1 MDIFFA
7 LGSGLVGAL
16 AWPSIGYIFLGVV
29 IGLVL
34 GILPGLGGVTGLTL
48 LMPMTF
54 TLGIESAL
62 AMMIALT
69 AVTAT
74 GDTIPAILLGI
85 PGSSSAAATVV
96 DGYPMAK
103 NGEAARALGAAYVS
117 SCIGGLV
124 GAFVLVL
131 SIPILRPIVLAF
143 GPPEI
148 FMLAMI
154 GLATVGMLGG
164 NDPLRGWAAGGL
176 GVTLAMIGRDPIY
189 GTARYSFDSHAL
201 WEGLPLIAVA
211 LGLFALPELI
221 LLSRRGASISK
232 VELPD
237 NLWPGQ
243 LQGIKDSFRN
253 WGLVLRCSALGT
265 WIGFL
270 PGLGGHVADWIAYG
284 HAQTS
289 VKNSETFGKGDVRG
303 VIAPESAN
311 NSVKGGEL
319 IPTLAFG
326 VPGSATMAILF
337 GALLIAGVSPGKQL
351 LTDRLDLTMV
361 MVWSLVI
368 SNIIG
373 AVLCLCFT
381 RYLAK
386 ITALP
391 GIAVVAVTAPIIM
404 LSSYADDGIAEH
416 MLMLIGLGVLGYFMR
431 QTGWPRAPL
440 LVGFVLGGIV
450 ETNLINSVRLF
461 GLGFLTRPI
470 TLVLFVL
477 LLVSFAYGIVS
488 QWRRRAAPGAATTQ
502 IRGL

>member
-1 MDIFFA
+1 VDLLVA
-7 LGSGLVGAL
+7 LGSGLAAAL
-16 AWPSIGYIFLGVV
+16 SWPSIGFIVIGVV

-48 LMPMTF
+48 LLPLAF
-54 TLGIESAL
+54 TLPIEAAL

-85 PGSSSAAATVV
+85 PGSSAAAATVV

-103 NGEAARALGAAYVS
+103 RGEAARALGAAYVS

-131 SIPILRPIVLAF
+131 SIPVLRPIVLIF

-148 FMLAMI
+148 FMLAML
-154 GLATVGMLGG
+154 GLVTVGMLGG

-176 GVTLAMIGRDPIY
+176 GVTLAMIGRDPIN
-189 GTARYSFDSHAL
+189 GTARFAFGSHAM

-221 LLSRRGASISK
+221 LLSRRGASISR
-232 VELPD
+232 VELPE
-237 NLWPGQ
+237 NLWEGQ
-243 LQGIKDSFRN
+243 LQGIKDSLRN
-253 WGLVLRCSALGT
+253 WFLVIRCSALGT

-289 VKNSETFGKGDVRG
+289 VKNPENFGKGDVRG

-368 SNIIG
+368 SNLIG
-373 AVLCLCFT
+373 AAICLFFT

-391 GIAVVAVTAPIIM
+391 GISIVAVTAPLIM
-404 LSSYADDGIAEH
+404 LSTYSDDALIEPL
-416 MLMLIGLGVLGYFMR
+416 LMLIALGVLGYFMR

-450 ETNLINSVRLF
+450 EVNLANSVRLF
-461 GLGFLTRPI
+461 GASFLLRPL
-470 TLVLFVL
+470 TTVLFVL
-477 LLVSFAYGIVS
+477 LIASFAYGIYS
-488 QWRRRAAPGAATTQ
+488 QWKRSKTSAGQLPNV
-502 IRGL
+502 RGM

>member
-1 MDIFFA
+1 VDIFSA
-7 LGSGLVGAL
+7 LGLGLVHAL
-16 AWPSIGYIFLGVV
+16 AWPSIGFIVLGVV

-48 LMPMTF
+48 LLPMTF

-74 GDTIPAILLGI
+74 GDTIPAVLLGI
-85 PGSSSAAATVV
+85 PGSSAAAATVV

-103 NGEAARALGAAYVS
+103 RGEAARALGAAYVS
-117 SCIGGLV
+117 SGIGGIV

-131 SIPILRPIVLAF
+131 SIPVLRPIVLAF

-148 FMLAMI
+148 FMLAMW

-176 GVTLAMIGRDPIY
+176 GVTLAMIGRDPIF
-189 GTARYSFDSHAL
+189 GTARYSLGSHAL
-201 WEGLPLIAVA
+201 WEGLPLIGVA

-221 LLSRRGASISK
+221 TLSRRGKTISK
-232 VELPD
+232 VELPE
-237 NLWPGQ
+237 NLWLGQ
-243 LQGIKDSFRN
+243 KQGIKDAFSN
-253 WGLVLRCSALGT
+253 WFLVLRCSALGT
-265 WIGFL
+265 WVGFL

-284 HAQTS
+284 HGQTS
-289 VKNSETFGKGDVRG
+289 VKNPQFGKGDVRG

-337 GALLIAGVSPGKQL
+337 GALLIAGVQPGKQL
-351 LTDRLDLTMV
+351 LTDRLDLTML

-368 SNIIG
+368 SNVLG
-373 AVLCLCFT
+373 AAMCIAFT

-391 GIAVVAVTAPIIM
+391 GVTIVAVTMPLILLSTYSEDGVMEHIIM
-404 LSSYADDGIAEH
+404 LA
-416 MLMLIGLGVLGYFMR
+416 GLGVLGFFMR

-450 ETNLINSVRLF
+450 ETNLVNSVRLF
-461 GLGFLTRPI
+461 GFGMLARPLTA
-470 TLVLFVL
+470 VLFTL
-477 LLVSFAYGIVS
+477 LLLTFSYGLFS
-488 QWRRRAAPGAATTQ
+488 QWRRRRAAAETGGAQ
-502 IRGL
+502 